1 MWTLASDIPG
11 FTTNDFGKN
20 AQFGSLLSLEYLRV
34 GGGGSTLRRFNDFRG
49 VMSNPCPAGHD
60 EDQEGGGGNG

>member
-20 AQFGSLLSLEYLRV
+20 AQFGSLLSLEYLDAVAGR
-34 GGGGSTLRRFNDFRG
+34 GATLHRFNDFRG
-49 VMSNPCPAGHD
+49 VMSHPCPAGH
-60 EDQEGGGGNG
+60 GR